1 VIEGSIARRYALALF
16 ELAQSKGEVESVGSD
31 LDRLQQLVKASPEL
45 RAILANETLPAR
57 RKKDA
62 LNVALQQIPSRY
74 LRNFIFL
81 LVDKHR
87 ETHLAGIAQ
96 RYHELA
102 DEARGVVEVE
112 LRSAVELPQ
121 PVVDQIRT
129 GLAGRLNKT
138 VRLESVVQKDLIG
151 GVVVRVG
158 DQLLDASLKSRLL
171 RLKKRMAEE

>member
-1 VIEGSIARRYALALF
+1 MIEGSIARRYALALF

-57 RKKDA
+57 NKKDA
-62 LNVALQQIPSRY
+62 LNVALQGISSRTV
-74 LRNFIFL
+74 RNFVYV

-87 ETHLAGIAQ
+87 EAHLSGIAQ
-96 RYHELA
+96 RYHQLA
-102 DEARGVVEVE
+102 DEAQGVVEVE
-112 LRSAVELPQ
+112 LRSAVELPR
-121 PVVDQIRT
+121 PVVEEIRT
-129 GLAGRLNKT
+129 GLASRLNKT
-138 VRLESVVQKDLIG
+138 VRLEPVVQKDLIG